1 MGSQELAHKVAGMLT
16 EETVGC
22 LEKAIMVKVNSLQ
35 LDLDETKLKLSRMK
49 DRSPKTSIV

>member
-1 MGSQELAHKVAGMLT
+1 MAHKVAGMLT